1 MILTKWL
8 TQKIINIALAND
20 KTEKKDFFCYCI
32 NTLLEQILFAV
43 TILLFGLLT
52 NKITSCVLFLLL
64 FTGFR
69 LTSGG
74 YHASKQWI
82 CTILSY
88 ICAIG
93 TLIVSPLVPTG
104 HPVIWLTIFS
114 VLAFIIVKTPLV
126 DHPNKR
132 FTETEKQILKQKNY
146 LFVSIVTFA
155 EIVFCCTNYAI
166 YYKLITISCFI
177 TVLNILAGIFKNRKE
192 AYSSCYLK

>member
-104 HPVIWLTIFS
+104 HPVI
-114 VLAFIIVKTPLV
+114 
-126 DHPNKR
+126 
-132 FTETEKQILKQKNY
+132 
-146 LFVSIVTFA
+146 
-155 EIVFCCTNYAI
+155 
-166 YYKLITISCFI
+166 
-177 TVLNILAGIFKNRKE
+177 
-192 AYSSCYLK
+192 

>member
-93 TLIVSPLVPTG
+93 TLIVSPLVPTVTLSFG
-104 HPVIWLTIFS
+104 LQFFRSLHL
-114 VLAFIIVKTPLV
+114 LL
-126 DHPNKR
+126 
-132 FTETEKQILKQKNY
+132 LKHHW
-146 LFVSIVTFA
+146 
-155 EIVFCCTNYAI
+155 
-166 YYKLITISCFI
+166 
-177 TVLNILAGIFKNRKE
+177 
-192 AYSSCYLK
+192 

>member
-20 KTEKKDFFCYCI
+20 KTEKKDFFFYCI

-74 YHASKQWI
+74 YHAAKWI

-132 FTETEKQILKQKNY
+132 FTETEKQILKHKNY
-146 LFVSIVTFA
+146 LFISIVTFA

>member
-20 KTEKKDFFCYCI
+20 KTEKKDFFFYCI

-74 YHASKQWI
+74 YHASKHMHNSVVHL
-82 CTILSY
+82 CYRNTYCVTIGSHW
-88 ICAIG
+88 
-93 TLIVSPLVPTG
+93 SPC
-104 HPVIWLTIFS
+104 H
-114 VLAFIIVKTPLV
+114 LAYNFFGP
-126 DHPNKR
+126 
-132 FTETEKQILKQKNY
+132 
-146 LFVSIVTFA
+146 
-155 EIVFCCTNYAI
+155 CI
-166 YYKLITISCFI
+166 YYC
-177 TVLNILAGIFKNRKE
+177 
-192 AYSSCYLK
+192 

>member
-20 KTEKKDFFCYCI
+20 KTEKKDFFFYCI

-93 TLIVSPLVPTG
+93 TLIVSPLVPTALMTTTMMEMKEVVDEAKKQG
-104 HPVIWLTIFS
+104 VK
-114 VLAFIIVKTPLV
+114 AKIIIGGAVV
-126 DHPNKR
+126 
-132 FTETEKQILKQKNY
+132 TE
-146 LFVSIVTFA
+146 SFA
-155 EIVFCCTNYAI
+155 EEIGADGYSADAREAV
-166 YYKLITISCFI
+166 K
-177 TVLNILAGIFKNRKE
+177 VVNRLLEK
-192 AYSSCYLK
+192 